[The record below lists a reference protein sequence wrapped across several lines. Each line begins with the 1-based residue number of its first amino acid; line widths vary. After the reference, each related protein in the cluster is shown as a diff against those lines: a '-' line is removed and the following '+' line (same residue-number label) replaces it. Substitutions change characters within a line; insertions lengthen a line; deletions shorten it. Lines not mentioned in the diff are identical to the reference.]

1 MSMHDTP
8 SASTHHI
15 GGPVG
20 RILVAIDHF
29 SRFSGLAVGQFYLF
43 CAAIT
48 GYEVIARYVFHS
60 PTQWAFEMVMT
71 LCAITWLVS
80 GGYVTLNKRH
90 IAITV
95 LKQYT
100 SQRLQWWLDL
110 FVYCLGFVAL
120 YMLTESCLDAAME
133 AIIRVERAGSA
144 FDSPEPTIVKT
155 ILCFGAFLYA
165 TQLVVHIL
173 RHLESFWA
181 RAAVGAIA
189 VACLI
194 RLIGLIMQTA
204 FGDNVVMT
212 TVDAVFSVLQPI
224 GSFGQSINIRSIPIA
239 DVTIVIVIAL
249 FVLMATGMSLGIVTM
264 AVSLAV
270 ALLYFGP
277 KGLFLVSSNVYGLLE
292 AYPLVAVPL
301 FVLMSSIL
309 ERSGLA
315 KDLFDAMSIFAGN
328 LRGGVAVQT
337 TAVAVVLAAM
347 TGIMGGEIVMLG
359 LVALP
364 QMLRLGYNRK
374 LALGLIC
381 AAGSLATLIP
391 PSIIMI
397 VYGLAAKVAL
407 GDLFLAG
414 FLPGLLLA
422 SLYVIYTLI
431 LCHLRPDYAPV
442 ASEVFGGEEKP
453 KMSRD
458 RLVAVFAALSVIGGV
473 MGSIYAGIA
482 SVTEAAGVGV
492 VGALAVSAL
501 RRKCTWDM
509 IQGVV
514 RQTMVTVGTIIWL
527 VMGAVSLVG
536 IYNIIGGASFLK
548 GVFTG
553 LDVSPWL
560 IILLMMAI
568 LVVLGTFMEW
578 IAIVFI
584 TVPIFAPVVVDL
596 APAMGMDP
604 DYIAIWF
611 GVLFVMNMQIYF
623 LSPPFGPACF
633 WLKSVTPKDVTLQ
646 EIFGAVLPF
655 IALQITGLILVMVFP
670 EIALFLPTLLK

>member
-1 MSMHDTP
+1 MGIEIITLLIVISLLALM
-8 SASTHHI
+8 AI
-15 GGPVG
+15 GLPLGITTLTV
-20 RILVAIDHF
+20 
-29 SRFSGLAVGQFYLF
+29 SLAT
-43 CAAIT
+43 A
-48 GYEVIARYVFHS
+48 
-60 PTQWAFEMVMT
+60 
-71 LCAITWLVS
+71 
-80 GGYVTLNKRH
+80 
-90 IAITV
+90 V
-95 LKQYT
+95 LY
-100 SQRLQWWLDL
+100 
-110 FVYCLGFVAL
+110 FG
-120 YMLTESCLDAAME
+120 
-133 AIIRVERAGSA
+133 ERAG
-144 FDSPEPTIVKT
+144 F
-155 ILCFGAFLYA
+155 F
-165 TQLVVHIL
+165 VV
-173 RHLESFWA
+173 
-181 RAAVGAIA
+181 AANVGEVLHKYELIA
-189 VACLI
+189 VPFFVFMA
-194 RLIGLIMQTA
+194 
-204 FGDNVVMT
+204 NV
-212 TVDAVFSVLQPI
+212 
-224 GSFGQSINIRSIPIA
+224 
-239 DVTIVIVIAL
+239 
-249 FVLMATGMSLGIVTM
+249 
-264 AVSLAV
+264 
-270 ALLYFGP
+270 
-277 KGLFLVSSNVYGLLE
+277 
-292 AYPLVAVPL
+292 
-301 FVLMSSIL
+301 L
-309 ERSGLA
+309 ERSGIA
-315 KDLFDAMSIFAGN
+315 KSMFDSMAIMGGRF
-328 LRGGVAVQT
+328 RGSVGVQT
-337 TAVAVVLAAM
+337 TFVAVLLAAM
-347 TGIMGGEIVMLG
+347 SGIMGGEIVMLG

-431 LCHLRPDYAPV
+431 LCHLKPEYAPV
-442 ASEVFGGEEKP
+442 ASEVFGGREKP
-453 KMSRD
+453 KMSRE
-458 RLVAVFAALSVIGGV
+458 RLVAVFAALAVIGGV

-492 VGALAVSAL
+492 VGALAVAAL
-501 RRKCTWDM
+501 RGKCNWDM

-548 GVFTG
+548 GIFTG
-553 LDVSPWL
+553 LDISPWL

-646 EIFGAVLPF
+646 EIFTAVLPF

-670 EIALFLPTLLK
+670 EIALYLPTVLK